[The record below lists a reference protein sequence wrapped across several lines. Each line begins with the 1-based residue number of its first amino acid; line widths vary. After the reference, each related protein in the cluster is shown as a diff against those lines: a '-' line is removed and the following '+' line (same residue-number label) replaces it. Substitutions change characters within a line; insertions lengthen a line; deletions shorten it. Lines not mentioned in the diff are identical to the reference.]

1 MMEFLTSCVLCSM
14 SDVPD
19 LEAMMDGEEEIDHD
33 TFRDELGHDA
43 YQRFAE
49 ELGYGSGMRLQDDW
63 HVSYHRS
70 TFKGQPVVYCVH
82 SAIEYI
88 FAAPNQ
94 AAA

>member
-1 MMEFLTSCVLCSM
+1 M

-19 LEAMMDGEEEIDHD
+19 LEAMMDEAEDIDHD

-49 ELGYGSGMRLQDDW
+49 EMGYNAVVQLQNDW
-63 HVSYHRS
+63 AVSFHRS

-88 FAAPNQ
+88 FAAPNHV
-94 AAA
+94 AA